1 MCSSGLLPDL
11 MTYSILL
18 DGLCIHGYLDE
29 ALKLLKSM
37 QEKKLEPD
45 IVLCTILIE
54 GMFIAGKLEVAKE
67 LFFQSF
73 CGWSTAYYKNIH
85 CHDQGTS

>member
-1 MCSSGLLPDL
+1 
-11 MTYSILL
+11 
-18 DGLCIHGYLDE
+18 LDE
-29 ALKLLKSM
+29 ALKLLQSM

-45 IVLCTILIE
+45 IVFYTILIE

-67 LFFQSF
+67 LFSKLFVDGIRPTVHTCIQ
-73 CGWSTAYYKNIH
+73 